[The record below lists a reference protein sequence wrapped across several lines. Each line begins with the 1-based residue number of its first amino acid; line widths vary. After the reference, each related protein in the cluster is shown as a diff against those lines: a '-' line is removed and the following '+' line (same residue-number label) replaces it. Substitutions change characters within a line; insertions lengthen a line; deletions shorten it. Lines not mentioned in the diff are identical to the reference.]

1 MKYLRYPRASVQIL
15 DLNPRESAAQRGY
28 GSDWQKARKQ
38 FLRLNPLCKD
48 CAAESRVVPAMVV
61 DHIIPHKGDQVLFWD
76 QDNWQPLC
84 KSHHSQKTARQDG
97 GFGNQVKKNE

>member
-1 MKYLRYPRASVQIL
+1 MKYLHYPRASVQIL

-28 GSDWQKARKQ
+28 GSRWQKAR
-38 FLRLNPLCKD
+38 LNYLMLNPLCVE
-48 CAAESRVVPAMVV
+48 CSAEGRVVSAKVV
-61 DHIIPHKGDQVLFWD
+61 DHIIPHKGDQALFWD
-76 QDNWQPLC
+76 QANWQPLC